1 MSEDKLSDKEFE
13 QALLLRKLEF
23 EVRDLESRWR
33 ASGRA
38 MKVMLQAIAVLGGIS
53 TVVALVVSIGD
64 PLPASRVDRCATE
77 GRPDVRQIARGHDKH
92 VATSDGLSQQ
102 GQKSGKLRVAGRIA
116 AAHDKIHERPGQ
128 DRYH

>member
-38 MKVMLQAIAVLGGIS
+38 RS
-53 TVVALVVSIGD
+53 
-64 PLPASRVDRCATE
+64 
-77 GRPDVRQIARGHDKH
+77 
-92 VATSDGLSQQ
+92 
-102 GQKSGKLRVAGRIA
+102 AGRA
-116 AAHDKIHERPGQ
+116 GSRPRGAN
-128 DRYH
+128 